1 MSGYGLASTAGTRP
15 VGGSGRDLDEAQVG
29 EFLLAKKY
37 HLVALELHQELLE
50 ANNGVHNVAALNR
63 FFNDGT
69 MFENLVRT
77 TENKAREAKAKGKV
91 FDERLRA
98 RSEPTCRPPA
108 VQRSA
113 ARSAPSRP
121 PLR

>member
-1 MSGYGLASTAGTRP
+1 MHSAYASPNARPTSG
-15 VGGSGRDLDEAQVG
+15 GRDLDESQVA
-29 EFLLAKKY
+29 EFLLAKKF

-77 TENKAREAKAKGKV
+77 TETKARDAKAKCACC
-91 FDERLRA
+91 RA
-98 RSEPTCRPPA
+98 RA
-108 VQRSA
+108 
-113 ARSAPSRP
+113 
-121 PLR
+121 